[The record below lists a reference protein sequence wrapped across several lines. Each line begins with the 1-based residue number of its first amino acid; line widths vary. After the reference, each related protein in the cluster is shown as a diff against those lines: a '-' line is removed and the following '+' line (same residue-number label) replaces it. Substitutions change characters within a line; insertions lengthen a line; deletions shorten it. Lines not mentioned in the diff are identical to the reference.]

1 MTATQMKKIQGTQHV
16 IQSAEKAAVKK
27 LLRGYL
33 HKTSNSLCGIRG
45 YADLIAEKEAPGST
59 TGKWARK
66 ILNEI
71 DRMEDIFRSVGDMSR
86 VIKPFR
92 SGCDLPGVMLRAKN
106 EIQAANPD
114 IKVETTSL
122 PDGQLL
128 LPEADLMLVLKEIL
142 SNSVEAHPEVKVQ
155 INGQIG
161 ITGRVVLCI
170 ADDGPGMNPELLKLA
185 SDPFVTTR
193 DGHHGVGLTR
203 VETILDMHGL
213 AWSLTSRSGRGTTVT
228 MEVAEAL
235 NWNPEIV

>member
-1 MTATQMKKIQGTQHV
+1 MTATQMKKVKGAQHLA
-16 IQSAEKAAVKK
+16 QATEKAAVRK

-45 YADLIAEKEAPGST
+45 YADLIADKEASDSL

-71 DRMEDIFRSVGDMSR
+71 ERMEEIFRSVGDMSR
-86 VIKPFR
+86 VSKPFR
-92 SGCDLPGVMLRAKN
+92 SGCDLPGVMHRVKKDIVAS
-106 EIQAANPD
+106 NPSMN
-114 IKVETTSL
+114 VETTSL

-128 LPEADLMLVLKEIL
+128 LPEADLVLVLKEIM
-142 SNSVEAHPEVKVQ
+142 SNSVEAHPEVKIQ

-185 SDPFVTTR
+185 TDPFVTTR

-213 AWSLTSRSGRGTTVT
+213 AWSLTSRSGRGTTIT

-235 NWNPEIV
+235 NWNPVIV